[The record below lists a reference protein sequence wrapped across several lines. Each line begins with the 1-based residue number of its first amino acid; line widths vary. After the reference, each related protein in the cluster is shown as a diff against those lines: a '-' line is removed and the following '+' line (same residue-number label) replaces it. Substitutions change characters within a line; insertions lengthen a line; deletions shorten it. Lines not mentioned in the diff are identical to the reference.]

1 MPSINEISTWFVAEV
16 KERTTELDLRPY
28 HLVRLCKIKEDR
40 IESHLR
46 GDTFPGLFSLVLM
59 AEHLE
64 CTVNDLLGFEE
75 IEEIDIYERYLAS
88 DMFFTESQYATCLSD
103 RVRRYLEERN
113 MTLAG
118 LAKQTEFRLETVRH
132 WFSKTRPHL
141 PPTVKFLKICEILE
155 CTPSELLGY

>member
-1 MPSINEISTWFVAEV
+1 MPTIDEIHTWFVAEV
-16 KERTTELDLRPY
+16 KERMTELDLRPY

-40 IESHLR
+40 IDSHLR

-141 PPTVKFLKICEILE
+141 PPTVKFLKVCEILE